1 MNFHNEL
8 DKIATPED
16 ALNLLD
22 KSGFKTL
29 SIEIL
34 LNELIEQLK
43 INNLIRIA
51 VSDTITVKD
60 KNHLLKKLDEIS

>member
-8 DKIATPED
+8 DKIATSED

-60 KNHLLKKLDEIS
+60 KNRLLKKLDEIS

>member
-1 MNFHNEL
+1 MNFHNEIN
-8 DKIATPED
+8 KIATPED

-22 KSGFKTL
+22 KSGIKTL

-60 KNHLLKKLDEIS
+60 KNRLLKKLDEIS

>member
-1 MNFHNEL
+1 MNFHNEIN
-8 DKIATPED
+8 KIATPED

-22 KSGFKTL
+22 KSGIKTL

-43 INNLIRIA
+43 INNLMRIA

-60 KNHLLKKLDEIS
+60 KNRLLKKLDEIS